1 MANRTGN
8 TSLSG
13 KLRDALVAGF
23 NRTYTEAKVDPA
35 KYLERI
41 RRAHFLPIDSFHDMF
56 AMPQEVVDKLADQ
69 TISAAIKIAV
79 LEGAGLGMGGFLT
92 VIPDMAILSA
102 IVMRMLQK
110 LSLLYGFEY
119 ATDDEIATLWIAAAS
134 AAGLELGRDFVEKQ
148 AVEKLVPRII
158 ERIAVR
164 MSAEVAETWA
174 SRLIPI
180 LSGAIGGGLNYYFVR
195 GWARRAKRHF
205 REKHMAIRAQMAYSN
220 SLNPRGVMALPH
232 TIDPNI

>member
-1 MANRTGN
+1 MAKRPGN
-8 TSLSG
+8 SSLSN
-13 KLRDALVAGF
+13 RVREAITAGLS
-23 NRTYTEAKVDPA
+23 RTYTEAKVDPA
-35 KYLERI
+35 KYLLRI
-41 RRAHFLPIDSFHDMF
+41 RRAHYLPIHSFEDMF
-56 AMPQEVVDKLADQ
+56 AVPQEVVDKLADQ

-102 IVMRMLQK
+102 IVMRLIQK

-119 ATDDEIATLWIAAAS
+119 STDDEIATLWIAAAS

-205 REKHMAIRAQMAYSN
+205 RERHLEVRAQVRFNAA
-220 SLNPRGVMALPH
+220 LNPRKAVALPLNPR
-232 TIDPNI
+232 TNP

>member
-1 MANRTGN
+1 MTKRSRNA
-8 TSLSG
+8 SLSG
-13 KLRDALVAGF
+13 RLREALTTSLD
-23 NRTYTEAKVDPA
+23 RTYTETKVDPV
-35 KYLERI
+35 KYLQRV
-41 RRAHFLPIDSFHDMF
+41 RRAHDLPIDSFEDMF
-56 AMPQEVVDKLADQ
+56 AVPQEIVDNLADQ

-102 IVMRMLQK
+102 IVMRLLQK
-110 LSLLYGFEY
+110 LSLIYGFEY
-119 ATDDEIATLWIAAAS
+119 STDEEIATLWVAAAS
-134 AAGLELGRDFVEKQ
+134 AAGLELSRDFIEKQ

-164 MSAEVAETWA
+164 MSAEVVETWA

-195 GWARRAKRHF
+195 QWARRAKRHF
-205 REKHMAIRAQMAYSN
+205 RQKHLAVRSRMDFART
-220 SLNPRGVMALPH
+220 LNPRDTMEPRF
-232 TIDPNI
+232 DRRMNP